1 MKKFDQR
8 GRDASRGDVNDD
20 QLLKDLQDAGYLRFG
35 GNEGSLEY
43 GHKVVA
49 ALREIQ
55 NEKEWKK
62 YERVISGTEALEADK
77 YKVPDVKS
85 FATWSNQQ
93 MANYLADVS
102 GDGILSQTNQVSRT
116 GFLGIFGREDM
127 NKRPLSELGTAK
139 LLQEVLSSGG
149 DLWTKL
155 GVKAPT
161 KPEEMESARRALY
174 LRVAL
179 AGGNPDAIRD
189 PSLVEKVSTAQI
201 QEQARALD
209 KNNTARLE
217 SVKKALA
224 EKNKELPPALLDQA
238 GKSFLTAVDVGGLL
252 LGTGV
257 SLEELARNTKI
268 DGENPKAITLLT
280 AGKKWEKS
288 ISERL
293 QAHIGA
299 GAGAGV
305 DTNGGVFAGV
315 GVDGGIKFIMQDNG
329 KMTVNKGNQT
339 LELNVGVGTSL
350 LGFVPVGTVELAYR
364 WNDVISALQS
374 SDAKTRDFLK

>member
-1 MKKFDQR
+1 MTRFNQR

-55 NEKEWKK
+55 KEWKK
-62 YERVISGTEALEADK
+62 YEGVISGTDALEADK
-77 YKVPDVKS
+77 YTVPKVETFDSWKNNS
-85 FATWSNQQ
+85 QQ
-93 MANYLADVS
+93 VANFLADVS

-149 DLWTKL
+149 ELWKKL
-155 GVKAPT
+155 GVTAPT

-179 AGGNPDAIRD
+179 AGGNPDTIRD

-217 SVKKALA
+217 SVKTALA

-268 DGENPKAITLLT
+268 DGENPKAFTLVT

>member
-1 MKKFDQR
+1 MKRFDQR

-49 ALREIQ
+49 ALREIK
-55 NEKEWKK
+55 EEWKK

-77 YKVPDVKS
+77 YTVPDVKS
-85 FATWSNQQ
+85 FATWGSQQ
-93 MANYLADVS
+93 IANYLADVS

-139 LLQEVLSSGG
+139 LLQEVLSSRG
-149 DLWTKL
+149 DLWEKL
-155 GVKAPT
+155 GVTAP
-161 KPEEMESARRALY
+161 KNPAEMESARRALY

-201 QEQARALD
+201 QEQARALE

-217 SVKKALA
+217 SVKKALK

-238 GKSFLTAVDVGGLL
+238 GKSFLTAVDV
-252 LGTGV
+252 
-257 SLEELARNTKI
+257 
-268 DGENPKAITLLT
+268 
-280 AGKKWEKS
+280 
-288 ISERL
+288 
-293 QAHIGA
+293 
-299 GAGAGV
+299 
-305 DTNGGVFAGV
+305 
-315 GVDGGIKFIMQDNG
+315 
-329 KMTVNKGNQT
+329 
-339 LELNVGVGTSL
+339 
-350 LGFVPVGTVELAYR
+350 
-364 WNDVISALQS
+364 
-374 SDAKTRDFLK
+374 